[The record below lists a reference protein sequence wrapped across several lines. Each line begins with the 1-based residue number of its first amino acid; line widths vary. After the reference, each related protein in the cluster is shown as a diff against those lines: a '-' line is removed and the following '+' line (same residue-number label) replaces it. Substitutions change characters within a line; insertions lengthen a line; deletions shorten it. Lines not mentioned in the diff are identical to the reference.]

1 MARNSYDITG
11 EVGGGIGPSFM
22 RKKTQR
28 QEKQTGA
35 QAAGEGA
42 DRLGRFGG
50 AMKDKKDGKDAVTRL
65 QDYAKAEMER
75 EKKKKADAEAAK
87 KKQKEGGVAPT
98 KGFIE
103 RMRDYW
109 FPSSEKK

>member
-1 MARNSYDITG
+1 MARNSYDIMG

-22 RKKTQR
+22 RNKTRR

-42 DRLGRFGG
+42 ERLGRFGK
-50 AMKDKKDGKDAVTRL
+50 AMGDKENKDDAVTRI
-65 QDYAKAEMER
+65 QKYAQAEAER
-75 EKKKKADAEAAK
+75 QRKKKAEDEAAK
-87 KKQKEGGVAPT
+87 KKQKEGGVAPS

-109 FPSSEKK
+109 FPKKEQ